1 MKLKQYPKYKDSG
14 VQWIGEIPEGW
25 VVNRL
30 KFLLSSLE
38 SGSREIGGG
47 SQLDEG
53 VFSLGGE
60 HINWDGT
67 LNLENTKLISEE
79 YYNSMN
85 QGKLKIND
93 ILLVKD
99 GATIGKTAILT
110 KKEFDKMA
118 VNEHVFLMRSNKR
131 INPKLLYYLICSDSG
146 FKQIKLTEVGSAQG
160 GINQDFIAKAYFS
173 IPQDK
178 QDQTAIANFLDKKT
192 AEIDTLIEKDK
203 KLIALLKEK
212 RTALINHAVTKGLDK
227 NAKMKKA
234 NLLICDKTPEN
245 WQIIRIKFVIRLSR
259 GVDLSNDD
267 FEEGNIP
274 VYGSNGIIGYHNEAT
289 IKGPGVT
296 VGRSGSV
303 GEVNFVNEE
312 RYWAHNTSLYLQED
326 YGNNVRYIYYLLSIL
341 DLKHLAAGS
350 AVGTL
355 NRNYIH
361 DLFVSLPS
369 KQEQQKIVEYLNKA
383 TSKIDKTI
391 QVIENKINLL
401 EEYKKSLIHYVVTG
415 KVDVKRG

>member
-1 MKLKQYPKYKDSG
+1 
-14 VQWIGEIPEGW
+14 
-25 VVNRL
+25 
-30 KFLLSSLE
+30 
-38 SGSREIGGG
+38 
-47 SQLDEG
+47 
-53 VFSLGGE
+53 
-60 HINWDGT
+60 
-67 LNLENTKLISEE
+67 
-79 YYNSMN
+79 
-85 QGKLKIND
+85 
-93 ILLVKD
+93 
-99 GATIGKTAILT
+99 
-110 KKEFDKMA
+110 
-118 VNEHVFLMRSNKR
+118 
-131 INPKLLYYLICSDSG
+131 
-146 FKQIKLTEVGSAQG
+146 
-160 GINQDFIAKAYFS
+160 
-173 IPQDK
+173 
-178 QDQTAIANFLDKKT
+178 
-192 AEIDTLIEKDK
+192 
-203 KLIALLKEK
+203 
-212 RTALINHAVTKGLDK
+212 
-227 NAKMKKA
+227 MKKA
-234 NLLICDKTPEN
+234 NLLICDETPEN

-289 IKGPGVT
+289 SKGPGVT

-401 EEYKKSLIHYVVTG
+401 EEYKKSLIYYVVTG
-415 KVDVKRG
+415 TIDVRGVEA